1 MSKIYIEYNPFITK
15 THFLVNGE
23 QPEEKSF
30 LHTYKK
36 QRLQEWIDR
45 FFIKVSEEIFNGGNY
60 SVEFRGVEND
70 WLDVQAEIKRAQQDG
85 DIEIQASWQEEEDS
99 ANRLND
105 IKKLVEE
112 AEQNPLFAEAMKEK
126 DIQEKLSKAF
136 SNDFDVY
143 VAATMSAGKST
154 FINSLVGSE
163 LLPAAN
169 EATTAIIA
177 EITDNKELPKGKFK
191 GQRITKDGVI
201 ANSSEE
207 VTLELLRNWNNTEI
221 HNDTARIELEGDIL
235 GIAKRDN
242 VRLVLSDTP
251 GPNNSRDQD
260 HQQVTINK
268 ISDTDKNPLI
278 CYLLNA
284 TQIGINDDKHTLTTI
299 AETLNKGKSKQN
311 NDRFLFLLNKA
322 DCFDEEKG
330 ESVEKMLNQCKNY
343 LESNGITN
351 PKIFPMSALSAY
363 LFRKRQ
369 FNFDLTRNEK
379 KLLDNWEFKAIDDE
393 EDGYEGLNFVN
404 YMSLPSTVKAKLAHQ
419 DINKALLHT
428 GIPAIEAII
437 DNYIDKYSMPERV
450 SRAYEALSDTVAK
463 ASAKEELIVHLEGQ
477 AEELEKTKLMI
488 EELKQTENQ
497 KSDAQNEVDQLIN
510 DAKKDRSK
518 LGLDDVIAEI
528 DDLEAE
534 IRAKIAVKG
543 KEFSEAGIVSKEKAE
558 RRIDDLTEEVE
569 YLSRKLLNS
578 FDGIIHKAQEKTKSE
593 LNNVYRRYVDRFFEK
608 TELPPITLSGL
619 KNVVGNIDLA
629 LQADDVSKEEV
640 VVGKVK
646 VGERSTSKWWNPF
659 SWGNTEDIYKTIYE
673 TVENVDLREMWS
685 GKKGRIHAISAHFNQ
700 LTRGAKEQ
708 VQKDTD
714 RMINHFSSVM
724 VAEFS
729 KQLETIAK
737 EMSEK
742 MSSRERL
749 GQEIA
754 QAKVKLLEIAEFESK
769 VKEVLM
775 FKEA

>member
-1 MSKIYIEYNPFITK
+1 MSKIYIEYNPFITEAY
-15 THFLVNGE
+15 FLVNGE

-36 QRLQEWIDR
+36 RRLQEWIEK

-70 WLDVQAEIKRAQQDG
+70 WLDVQAEIKRAQQDEN
-85 DIEIQASWQEEEDS
+85 IEIQASWQEEEDS

-169 EATTAIIA
+169 EPTTAIIA

-351 PKIFPMSALSAY
+351 PKIFPMTALSAY

-369 FNFDLTRNEK
+369 FNFTLSRNEK

-404 YMSLPSTVKAKLAHQ
+404 YMSLPSTVEAKLAHQ
-419 DINKALLHT
+419 DINEILLHT
-428 GIPAIEAII
+428 GIPAIEAVI

-450 SRAYEALSDTVAK
+450 SRAYEALSEAIIK

-477 AEELEKTKLMI
+477 AEELEKTQLMI
-488 EELKQTENQ
+488 QELKQTENQ
-497 KSDAQNEVDQLIN
+497 KSDAQNEVDQLIKE
-510 DAKKDRSK
+510 AKEDRSR
-518 LGLDDVIAEI
+518 LGMGDVIAEI

-534 IRAKIAVKG
+534 IRTKIAVKG

-558 RRIDDLTEEVE
+558 RRIDDLTDEVE
-569 YLSRKLLNS
+569 YLSKKLLNS
-578 FDGIIHKAQEKTKSE
+578 FNGIIHNAQEKAKSE
-593 LNNVYRRYVDRFFEK
+593 LNSIYRRYVDSFFEK

-619 KNVVGNIDLA
+619 KNVVGNINLT
-629 LQADDVSKEEV
+629 LQDEEIGEV
-640 VVGKVK
+640 QVAVGKRK
-646 VGERSTSKWWNPF
+646 VGERSIAKWYNPF
-659 SWGNTEDIYKTIYE
+659 SWGKTEDIKETIYE
-673 TVENVDLREMWS
+673 TREQVDLREMW
-685 GKKGRIHAISAHFNQ
+685 GGEKGRVHEISAYFNK

-708 VQKDTD
+708 VVKDTD

-742 MSSRERL
+742 MASRERL
-749 GQEIA
+749 DQEIA
-754 QAKVKLLEIAEFESK
+754 QAKAKLDEIAEFESK
-769 VKEVLM
+769 VEEVLM

>member
-23 QPEEKSF
+23 QPEEQSF
-30 LHTYKK
+30 LHTYKE

-70 WLDVQAEIKRAQQDG
+70 WLDVQAEIKRAQYG
-85 DIEIQASWQEEEDS
+85 DIKIQSKWIKEEDS

-112 AEQNPLFAEAMKEK
+112 AEQNPLFAKAMKEK

-201 ANSSEE
+201 ADSSEE
-207 VTLELLRNWNNTEI
+207 VSLELLKNWNNTEI

-330 ESVEKMLNQCKNY
+330 ESVKKMLDQCEKY
-343 LESNGITN
+343 LENNGITN

-363 LFRKRQ
+363 LLRKRQ

-379 KLLDNWEFKAIDDE
+379 KLLDNWEFKALDDE
-393 EDGYEGLNFVN
+393 EEGYEGLNFVN
-404 YMSLPSTVKAKLAHQ
+404 YMSLPSTVEAKLAHQ

-428 GIPAIEAII
+428 GIPAIEAVI

-450 SRAYEALSDTVAK
+450 SRAYEALSGAIIK

-477 AEELEKTKLMI
+477 AEELEKTQLMI
-488 EELKQTENQ
+488 QELKQTENQ

-534 IRAKIAVKG
+534 IRTKIAVKG
-543 KEFSEAGIVSKEKAE
+543 REFSEAGVVSKEKAE

-593 LNNVYRRYVDRFFEK
+593 LNNIYRRYVDRFFEK

-619 KNVVGNIDLA
+619 KNVVGNINLT
-629 LQADDVSKEEV
+629 LQDEEIGEV
-640 VVGKVK
+640 QVAVGKRK
-646 VGERSTSKWWNPF
+646 VGERSIATWYNPF
-659 SWGNTEDIYKTIYE
+659 SWGKTRAITETVYE
-673 TVENVDLREMWS
+673 TREQVDLREMW
-685 GKKGRIHAISAHFNQ
+685 GGEKGRVHEISAYFNK
-700 LTRGAKEQ
+700 LTRVAKEQ
-708 VQKDTD
+708 VVKDTD

-749 GQEIA
+749 YKEIA
-754 QAKVKLLEIAEFESK
+754 QAKAKLDEIAEFESK